1 MTPRP
6 STDSPSQYERLKVI
20 SRRAGVPIAQVVE
33 VFTERAAIREYLGE
47 MARPAAED
55 AALEDTCDVLE
66 VPR

>member
-1 MTPRP
+1 MTTR
-6 STDSPSQYERLKVI
+6 SSNDSPSQYDRLKSI
-20 SRRAGVPIAQVVE
+20 SRRAGVPIAQVIE

>member
-1 MTPRP
+1 MTPR
-6 STDSPSQYERLKVI
+6 SSNEGPSQYERLKAI
-20 SRRAGVPIAQVVE
+20 SRRAGVPIAQVIE

-66 VPR
+66 VSR